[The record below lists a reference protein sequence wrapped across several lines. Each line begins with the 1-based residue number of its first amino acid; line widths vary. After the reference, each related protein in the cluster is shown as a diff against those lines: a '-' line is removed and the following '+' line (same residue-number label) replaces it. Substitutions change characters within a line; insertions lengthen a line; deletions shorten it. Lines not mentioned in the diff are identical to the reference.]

1 MNNNFTI
8 DELITNYFEREFSEV
23 IDIPTPKF
31 SLKHK
36 IKMNWIFRKFEKNTR
51 KKSSNSAVKPEL
63 SNNKHFTLKQ
73 RLIITVTIIICLAF
87 VTGFVMIYV
96 SKGFQGTVYTD
107 NTHLFPIN
115 VDDCPSTIEKVYTLS
130 VVPEGY
136 EMYEISTISTNNSI
150 VYRNSTT
157 GQTLLFEQT
166 VKSEFNSH
174 INTEGY
180 FLQETTI
187 NGYNAVCVEYN
198 RGAGF
203 DSLIIWDSKD
213 YILTLDGNFD
223 KNELINLA
231 ISNEN
236 CGF

>member
-1 MNNNFTI
+1 
-8 DELITNYFEREFSEV
+8 
-23 IDIPTPKF
+23 
-31 SLKHK
+31 
-36 IKMNWIFRKFEKNTR
+36 
-51 KKSSNSAVKPEL
+51 
-63 SNNKHFTLKQ
+63 
-73 RLIITVTIIICLAF
+73 
-87 VTGFVMIYV
+87 
-96 SKGFQGTVYTD
+96 
-107 NTHLFPIN
+107 
-115 VDDCPSTIEKVYTLS
+115 
-130 VVPEGY
+130 
-136 EMYEISTISTNNSI
+136 MYEISTISTNNSI

-213 YILTLDGNFD
+213 YILTLDGNFT

>member
-115 VDDCPSTIEKVYTLS
+115 VDDCLSTIEKVYTLS
-130 VVPEGY
+130 VVPKGY
-136 EMYEISTISTNNSI
+136 KLSKTTTEYDSVMTIYTNDYGDKLIFTQYVKEIYN
-150 VYRNSTT
+150 
-157 GQTLLFEQT
+157 G
-166 VKSEFNSH
+166 H

-180 FLQETTI
+180 ALEETSI
-187 NGYNAVCVEYN
+187 NGCNAVCIECKVEKGVN
-198 RGAGF
+198 
-203 DSLIIWDSKD
+203 SLVIWDNKD
-213 YILTLDGNFD
+213 YILELVGIFT